1 MIPEID
7 PRHRHRPNAGDPAP
21 EIPKPDEETVRADP
35 FEDERIPEDE
45 RKKSGGDKTRDPAKR
60 RR

>member
-7 PRHRHRPNAGDPAP
+7 PRERPNPGDPGP
-21 EIPKPDEETVRADP
+21 EIPAPDETVRTDP

-60 RR
+60 R